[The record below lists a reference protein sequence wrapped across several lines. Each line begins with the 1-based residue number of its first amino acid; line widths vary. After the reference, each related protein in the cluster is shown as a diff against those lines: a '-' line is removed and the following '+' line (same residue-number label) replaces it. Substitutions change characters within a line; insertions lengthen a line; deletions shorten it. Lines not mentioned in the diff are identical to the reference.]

1 MRNSVG
7 NREVRCCGARKGCYT
22 TRSDFKSRVTV
33 LPWINLHR
41 MNRPRRRP
49 GKGRT
54 DRKHAWQEEREGME
68 RGFPVGKKELA
79 MSSECG
85 TGEAKTKRECHEEKE
100 AGEAGGMM
108 SLVSDPLDLRCQLN
122 TQTDLSMKWLE
133 KQIWKQGEELDQKGG
148 STTKR

>member
-1 MRNSVG
+1 
-7 NREVRCCGARKGCYT
+7 
-22 TRSDFKSRVTV
+22 
-33 LPWINLHR
+33 
-41 MNRPRRRP
+41 
-49 GKGRT
+49 
-54 DRKHAWQEEREGME
+54 ME